1 MNWRELEIIYK
12 DDMTGLLNK
21 RFFIDAQGLIEYED
35 IHLILFDIDDFKYV
49 NDIYGHYTGD
59 IVIKEI
65 GSILYDFADSTIYP
79 IRYGGDEFIVIL
91 SGSKRNTPDR
101 FMENMRR
108 SVENRIITANSYDL
122 NVTCSFGCST
132 GKMHEIE
139 ELLKQADTA
148 LYDSKDKG
156 KNCCSMYSGRR
167 REQHYFPNPVQ
178 RRIQAEIAKGK
189 HIIVKGTFCSGKN
202 AMAKRIM
209 PERYGMTVLNMD
221 RNDKYD
227 TGRVFILHN
236 PAITG
241 FNSDKHKVLY
251 RIKKEGNAEFC
262 MQNLKKEE
270 IAGYLEMFGHIPT
283 LFTVNYLDIA
293 TSGNIGVLNGIVN
306 SGKLFNRPACS
317 ISSMEPVIALLDRH
331 ILEMLEIIL
340 PAGIRFN
347 VNRLRSMGIDQSVAE
362 TLYDLLLLEKRQGN
376 YAYTYT
382 PLYFYMI
389 GKFKVNIEDNEYNR
403 ILEYASMLNEK
414 AVTEREREQMAE
426 YMYNYGDLHIANQL
440 LSKTMSDEAMEIKAK
455 IHISLAEYDKAE
467 ELLKRMKNNESRH
480 FIEALLSMQ
489 RGKPVEYNGDN
500 TDANLVK
507 LAYLARGGKQQ
518 EFDELYVN
526 LKCRELS
533 PRQTLSMYY
542 AQAFHFINND
552 LPAKGMKELSR
563 ARKLC
568 LREHYIG
575 DYAKIMMSTG
585 IFEDSQGR
593 RDAALK
599 SFKTALSIFRLNSNT
614 GGIRSA
620 SLNLAVIYTNIGD
633 YNKAAGIYSEL
644 LTMPVVENSLYH
656 RGIIL
661 NNMAELY
668 LRWWKVSEAMEYC
681 DKALKVFAEGGRVPD
696 YMHMLKDKIM
706 LAKGKKP
713 ASVDYYKSDDIIDDI
728 DRHVMKIA
736 LKELLITDCE
746 SEIDSIIQ
754 LHGSSEMDYKH
765 ECIMFLALV
774 FRDRIDMRNTFLN
787 RAAAYFRSRDMYVR
801 ERKII
806 ALMEE

>member
-21 RFFIDAQGLIEYED
+21 RFFNDAHGLIEYED

-65 GSILYDFADSTIYP
+65 GSMLYDFADSSIYP

-91 SGSKRNTPDR
+91 SGNQRNTPGR

-108 SVENRIITANSYDL
+108 SVQSRIITANSNNL

-132 GKMHEIE
+132 GKKQEIE

-156 KNCCSMYSGRR
+156 KNWCSMYSGRR
-167 REQHYFPNPVQ
+167 KEQSYLPTPIQ

-189 HIIVKGTFCSGKN
+189 HIILKGTFCSGKN
-202 AMAKRIM
+202 AMAKRLM

-221 RNDKYD
+221 RNDEYE
-227 TGRVFILHN
+227 TGQAFILHN

-241 FNSDKHKVLY
+241 FNSDKHRLLY
-251 RIKKEGNAEFC
+251 KIQKEGSAEFC

-270 IAGYLEMFGHIPT
+270 IAGYLEMSGHIPT

-293 TSGNIGVLNGIVN
+293 TSGNIGVLNSIVN
-306 SGKLFNRPACS
+306 SGKLFSRPSCS
-317 ISSMEPVIALLDRH
+317 IGSMEPLIALLDKQ
-331 ILEMLEIIL
+331 ILDMLEIIM

-347 VNRLRSMGIDQSVAE
+347 VNRLRSMGIDQSIAE
-362 TLYDLLLLEKRQGN
+362 ALCDLQLMEKRQGN

-382 PLYFYMI
+382 PLYFYML
-389 GKFKVNIEDNEYNR
+389 GKLKLNIEDDEYNK
-403 ILEYASMLNEK
+403 ILEYACRLNDK
-414 AVTEREREQMAE
+414 MMTGRERERITE

-440 LSKTMSDEAMEIKAK
+440 LSNTMSDEAIEIKAK

-467 ELLKRMKNNESRH
+467 KIMNEMKNAEKRH

-489 RGKPVEYNGDN
+489 RGKPVEYEGSN

-507 LAYLARGGKQQ
+507 LSYLARGGKQE
-518 EFDELYVN
+518 EFDKVYAS
-526 LKCRELS
+526 LKNRDLS
-533 PRQTLSMYY
+533 SRQKLSMYY

-552 LPAKGMKELSR
+552 MPAKGMKELSR

-585 IFEDSQGR
+585 IFEDSMGR
-593 RDAALK
+593 REAALK
-599 SFKTALSIFRLNSNT
+599 SFKTALSIFRLNSNA

-668 LRWWKVSEAMEYC
+668 LRWWKISEAMEYC
-681 DKALKVFAEGGRVPD
+681 DKALKVFAEGGHVPD
-696 YMHMLKDKIM
+696 YMRMLKDKIM

-713 ASVDYYKSDDIIDDI
+713 ASVDYYKSNDIIDDI
-728 DRHVMKIA
+728 DMHVMKIA
-736 LKELLITDCE
+736 MKELLIADCE
-746 SEIDSIIQ
+746 REMDSIIE

-765 ECIMFLALV
+765 ECIMFLALI
-774 FRDRIDMRNTFLN
+774 FRHRIEMRNAFLN